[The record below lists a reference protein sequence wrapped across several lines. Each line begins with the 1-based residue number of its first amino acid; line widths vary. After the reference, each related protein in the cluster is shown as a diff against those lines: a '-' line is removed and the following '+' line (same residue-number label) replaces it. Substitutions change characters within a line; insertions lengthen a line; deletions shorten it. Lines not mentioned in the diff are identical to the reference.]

1 MLASNP
7 ATWRYVD
14 TVVASSFVFTKA
26 LTRGGVVIGT
36 LQPGL
41 ATVETK
47 LRFSASYNLKK
58 CDAEFLAFCAH
69 LKLTICQDAI
79 FLNTFGLLDTADGPI
94 VLRGGC
100 DCIHLDIR
108 APGES
113 WSRGSPGLS

>member
-47 LRFSASYNLKK
+47 LRFSASYNFKK
-58 CDAEFLAFCAH
+58 IAM
-69 LKLTICQDAI
+69 
-79 FLNTFGLLDTADGPI
+79 LNFWHSVRI
-94 VLRGGC
+94 
-100 DCIHLDIR
+100 
-108 APGES
+108 
-113 WSRGSPGLS
+113 